1 MRVSIVQMQQEQQ
14 GSEVKHVSGHSINIH
29 LGSWLG
35 FISLI
40 VTHAHKGRDWIR
52 LNLAPHTVPREL
64 PDYRLPVQSTYDAAD
79 AMERIHNTKD
89 AECNQL
95 QQMKED
101 KKAILNQQCCTLT

>member
-1 MRVSIVQMQQEQQ
+1 MQQDQQ
-14 GSEVKHVSGHSINIH
+14 GWEVKRFSGHIINIH

-40 VTHAHKGRDWIR
+40 VTRAHEGREWIR

-64 PDYRLPVQSTYDAAD
+64 PDYHPLMQSKYDAAN
-79 AMERIHNTKD
+79 AMEMIHNTKD
-89 AECNQL
+89 AERKQL

-101 KKAILNQQCCTLT
+101 QKVI